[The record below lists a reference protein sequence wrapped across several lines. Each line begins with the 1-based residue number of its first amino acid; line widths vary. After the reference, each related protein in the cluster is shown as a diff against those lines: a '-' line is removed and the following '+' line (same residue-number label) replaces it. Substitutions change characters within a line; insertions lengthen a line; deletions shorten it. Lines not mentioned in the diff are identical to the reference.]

1 MRRSILALTLTAIL
15 SLALSGVAVAG
26 QATQTLEI
34 TGGATFSSILGGN
47 SNGTVVMSGDLL
59 SGELRDLR
67 GTINFALRDESITV
81 SPTASFT
88 MVSDQLPVQWQQFRC
103 DPTFCGWTF
112 GTAYYARDHGA
123 GPVDLRLGSLK
134 GSGNLVVDRIGD
146 CVSDCPPPGSF
157 YWLPSSGASLNGGVT
172 SSKDA
177 GTLQIYGS
185 VVIR

>member
-88 MVSDQLPVQWQQFRC
+88 MVRSEERRVGNEWC
-103 DPTFCGWTF
+103 
-112 GTAYYARDHGA
+112 
-123 GPVDLRLGSLK
+123 
-134 GSGNLVVDRIGD
+134 SGLAW
-146 CVSDCPPPGSF
+146 S
-157 YWLPSSGASLNGGVT
+157 
-172 SSKDA
+172 
-177 GTLQIYGS
+177 
-185 VVIR
+185 